1 MNETAGGRRR
11 WRRAR
16 PRRMGVLAVKAGLVL
31 LLTAACGG
39 SPGAVSSPSAST
51 ASASVTS
58 RLPYVRCVH
67 AHGVPNY
74 PDPGSNG
81 QEPPGTKQ
89 LFVNNRQFQTASS
102 ACRHLLPNGGLPT
115 QAPQA
120 NAMTEAGAVR
130 LAGCMR
136 THGYPA
142 FPDPTIDSVGQPV
155 FNVQAAGIAPHS
167 PQILA
172 TLRRCL
178 SRLHLTGLP
187 ETSS

>member
-1 MNETAGGRRR
+1 
-11 WRRAR
+11 
-16 PRRMGVLAVKAGLVL
+16 
-31 LLTAACGG
+31 
-39 SPGAVSSPSAST
+39 
-51 ASASVTS
+51 
-58 RLPYVRCVH
+58 VH

-89 LFVNNRQFQTASS
+89 LFGNNRQFQAASD
-102 ACRHLLPNGGLPT
+102 ACRHLLPNGGLST

-120 NAMTEAGAVR
+120 NAMTQAGAVR

-142 FPDPTIDSVGQPV
+142 FPDPTVDSAGQPV

-167 PQILA
+167 PQVLA
-172 TLRRCL
+172 AVRRCL